1 MTAATI
7 DLSRLSQQE
16 LIAMVQ
22 KLQGEVRL
30 KDEAVAA
37 QARQVEKLTAET
49 AAWRQAMIENLPA
62 IQTAVREFD
71 RSVGVYGDFLSLDIL
86 SQVRTLC
93 KDLVRFSKDACQYRR
108 QIFGRRSEALKPAPK
123 AEEGKAALDE
133 ARRTFGN
140 IENSMRQMRR
150 QVQAT
155 IRAAEGLPADATLK
169 RAAANIEKSMKMR
182 PAALSPQ
189 KPAGRRVTH
198 PDIPHKTHEARAGA
212 HEKCRKCGSGKL
224 EPIAEIKERLLT
236 KHAALGAR
244 IEQIETRQDLM
255 ICRDCGHAHIVT
267 TDDQPLPIVPNRSIA
282 IAQMVDSAFELAQG
296 TPLAR
301 STDEMKEAGQLGNDT
316 IPRNFR
322 DFAEIYLKPL
332 NDEFQKD
339 LESRAVVCADETTF
353 DNKEAQGGG
362 HVSKKKDKA
371 AGEPE
376 KDSES
381 TEAACENKTTSD
393 KKEVRDGE
401 QEAAKGDK
409 AEEETRSSQCYLLAM
424 TTPAEADN
432 PIVHYSFLRTR
443 SKASLRKLMD
453 GLKCDVLVSDGYSAY
468 QSMINEGFGRE
479 NRAQRQSC
487 LTHFR
492 RVVCQALGSELLR
505 QQAEAMS
512 DEELVK
518 ISTESL
524 KKDDP
529 DRVLLIVLAGIGE
542 IYALEKRCARK
553 EGESEADWLKRRE
566 TERKDMSAD
575 LMNDI
580 DDLMRELS
588 KGRLIQN
595 KRGGGWRAASRVD
608 RYAEP
613 CRYYM
618 NQRENLRV
626 FLSDARVP
634 PSSDIVEGRIR
645 PLTVLRKNIYFMQ
658 TMRGMK
664 AFAHALSVV
673 QTGRLNDF
681 DVRRWLLDYSRALY
695 LHCVEEAWSQALY
708 DGKDPN
714 RRIMKYD
721 MEELQKGFDFAAW
734 LPARCADKY
743 RRRHAAA

>member
-1 MTAATI
+1 MTAATT
-7 DLSRLSQQE
+7 DLSKLSQQE

-22 KLQGEVRL
+22 KLQGEVHA
-30 KDEAVAA
+30 KEKE
-37 QARQVEKLTAET
+37 VEGLTAEA
-49 AAWRQAMIENLPA
+49 AAWREAMIENLPA

-71 RSVGVYGDFLSLDIL
+71 RSVGIYGDFLSLDIL
-86 SQVRTLC
+86 AQVRTLC

-108 QIFGRRSEALKPAPK
+108 QIFGRSSEALKPAPK
-123 AEEGKAALDE
+123 PEEGKAALDE
-133 ARRTFGN
+133 ARKTFSSL
-140 IENSMRQMRR
+140 ENSMRQMRR

-155 IRAAEGLPADATLK
+155 IQAAEGLPADATLK

-182 PAALSPQ
+182 PAALIPQ

-198 PDIPHKTHEARAGA
+198 PDIPHKTREARAGA

-255 ICRDCGHAHIVT
+255 VCRACGHAHIVT
-267 TDDQPLPIVPNRSIA
+267 AEDLPLPIVPNRSIA

-332 NDEFQKD
+332 DEEFRKD
-339 LESRAVVCADETTF
+339 LETRAVVCADETTF
-353 DNKEAQGGG
+353 DTKEAQGGG
-362 HVSKKKDKA
+362 HVSKKNDK
-371 AGEPE
+371 
-376 KDSES
+376 
-381 TEAACENKTTSD
+381 AACENETASD
-393 KKEVRDGE
+393 KKED
-401 QEAAKGDK
+401 D
-409 AEEETRSSQCYLLAM
+409 AEEESHSSQCYLLAM

-443 SKASLRKLMD
+443 SKASLRKLMNS
-453 GLKCDVLVSDGYSAY
+453 LKCDVLVSDGYSAY

-518 ISTESL
+518 ISAENL
-524 KKDDP
+524 EKDDP
-529 DRVLLIVLAGIGE
+529 DRLLLIVLAGIGE
-542 IYALEKRCARK
+542 IYALEKRCSRK

-566 TERKDMSAD
+566 AERIDMSAD

-580 DDLMRELS
+580 DDLMMELS

-595 KRGGGWRAASRVD
+595 KWGCGWRAASRAD

-626 FLSDARVP
+626 FLSDSRVP

-658 TMRGMK
+658 TVRGMK
-664 AFAHALSVV
+664 ACAHALSVV

-695 LHCVEEAWSQALY
+695 LYCVEEAWSQALI

-743 RRRHAAA
+743 RRKRSAD

>member
-1 MTAATI
+1 MTAATT
-7 DLSRLSQQE
+7 DLSKLSQQE
-16 LIAMVQ
+16 LIAMEQ
-22 KLQGEVRL
+22 KLQGEVHA
-30 KDEAVAA
+30 KEKE
-37 QARQVEKLTAET
+37 VEGLTAEA
-49 AAWRQAMIENLPA
+49 AAWREAMIENLPA

-71 RSVGVYGDFLSLDIL
+71 RSVGIYGDFLSLDIL
-86 SQVRTLC
+86 AQVRTLC

-108 QIFGRRSEALKPAPK
+108 QIFGRSSEALKPAPK
-123 AEEGKAALDE
+123 PEEGKAALDE
-133 ARRTFGN
+133 ARKTFSSL
-140 IENSMRQMRR
+140 ENSMRQMRR

-155 IRAAEGLPADATLK
+155 IQAAEGLPADATLK

-182 PAALSPQ
+182 PAALIPQ

-198 PDIPHKTHEARAGA
+198 PDIPHKTREARAGA

-255 ICRDCGHAHIVT
+255 VCRACGHAHIVT
-267 TDDQPLPIVPNRSIA
+267 AEDLPLPIVPNRSIA

-301 STDEMKEAGQLGNDT
+301 STDEMNEAGQLGNDT

-332 NDEFQKD
+332 DEEFRKD
-339 LESRAVVCADETTF
+339 LETRAVVCADETTF
-353 DNKEAQGGG
+353 DTKEAQGGG
-362 HVSKKKDKA
+362 HVSKKNDK
-371 AGEPE
+371 
-376 KDSES
+376 
-381 TEAACENKTTSD
+381 AACENETASD
-393 KKEVRDGE
+393 KKED
-401 QEAAKGDK
+401 D
-409 AEEETRSSQCYLLAM
+409 AEEESHSSQCYLLAM

-443 SKASLRKLMD
+443 SKASLRKLMNS
-453 GLKCDVLVSDGYSAY
+453 LKCDVLVSDGYSAY

-518 ISTESL
+518 ISAENL
-524 KKDDP
+524 EKDDP
-529 DRVLLIVLAGIGE
+529 DRLLLIVLAGIGE
-542 IYALEKRCARK
+542 IYALEKRCSRK

-566 TERKDMSAD
+566 AERIDMSAD

-580 DDLMRELS
+580 DDLMMELS

-595 KRGGGWRAASRVD
+595 KWGGGWRAASRAD

-626 FLSDARVP
+626 FLSDSRVP

-658 TMRGMK
+658 TVRGMK
-664 AFAHALSVV
+664 ACANALSVV

-695 LHCVEEAWSQALY
+695 LYCVEEAWSQALI

-743 RRRHAAA
+743 RRKRSAD

>member
-1 MTAATI
+1 MSLPEVTKMEPMG
-7 DLSRLSQQE
+7 DL
-16 LIAMVQ
+16 
-22 KLQGEVRL
+22 
-30 KDEAVAA
+30 
-37 QARQVEKLTAET
+37 
-49 AAWRQAMIENLPA
+49 
-62 IQTAVREFD
+62 
-71 RSVGVYGDFLSLDIL
+71 
-86 SQVRTLC
+86 RTC
-93 KDLVRFSKDACQYRR
+93 
-108 QIFGRRSEALKPAPK
+108 
-123 AEEGKAALDE
+123 
-133 ARRTFGN
+133 N
-140 IENSMRQMRR
+140 
-150 QVQAT
+150 
-155 IRAAEGLPADATLK
+155 K
-169 RAAANIEKSMKMR
+169 RAAADIEKSMKMR
-182 PAALSPQ
+182 PAALIPQ
-189 KPAGRRVTH
+189 KPAGRRVTY
-198 PDIPHKTHEARAGA
+198 PDIPHKTRE
-212 HEKCRKCGSGKL
+212 
-224 EPIAEIKERLLT
+224 
-236 KHAALGAR
+236 AR

-255 ICRDCGHAHIVT
+255 VCRACGHAHIVT
-267 TDDQPLPIVPNRSIA
+267 AEDLPLPIVPNRSIA

-301 STDEMKEAGQLGNDT
+301 STNEMKEAGQLGNDT

-332 NDEFQKD
+332 DEEFRKD
-339 LESRAVVCADETTF
+339 LETSAVVCADETTF

-362 HVSKKKDKA
+362 HVSNKKDKA
-371 AGEPE
+371 AEEPE
-376 KDSES
+376 QDSES
-381 TEAACENKTTSD
+381 TEAACKNETVTD
-393 KKEVRDGE
+393 KKENDS
-401 QEAAKGDK
+401 
-409 AEEETRSSQCYLLAM
+409 EEESHSSQCYLLAM
-424 TTPAEADN
+424 TTPAEVDN

-443 SKASLRKLMD
+443 SKASLRKLMN

-518 ISTESL
+518 ISAENL

-529 DRVLLIVLAGIGE
+529 DRLLLIVLAGIGE
-542 IYALEKRCARK
+542 IYALEKRCSRK

-580 DDLMRELS
+580 DNLMMELS

-595 KRGGGWRAASRVD
+595 KRGGGWRAASRAD

-626 FLSDARVP
+626 FLSDSRVP

-658 TMRGMK
+658 TVRGMK

-695 LHCVEEAWSQALY
+695 LYCVEEAWSRALS

-743 RRRHAAA
+743 RRKRSAD